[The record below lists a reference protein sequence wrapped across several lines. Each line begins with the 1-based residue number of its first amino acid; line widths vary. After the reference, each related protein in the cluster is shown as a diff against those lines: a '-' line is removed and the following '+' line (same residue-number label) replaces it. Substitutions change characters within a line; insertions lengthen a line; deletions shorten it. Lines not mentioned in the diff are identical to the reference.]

1 MAKDSS
7 FDVVSEVNMQEV
19 DNAFQ
24 QTTREDVYK
33 RQVQGSPFC
42 LRPGGPHM
50 KFPALQS
57 CARRKAH

>member
-24 QTTREDVYK
+24 QTTREIDVYK
-33 RQVQGSPFC
+33 RQD
-42 LRPGGPHM
+42 LH
-50 KFPALQS
+50 L
-57 CARRKAH
+57 

>member
-24 QTTREDVYK
+24 QTTREISQRYDLK
-33 RQVQGSPFC
+33 DSGAPSSFRRATSS
-42 LRPGGPHM
+42 LRSRPG
-50 KFPALQS
+50 
-57 CARRKAH
+57 

>member
-24 QTTREDVYK
+24 QATREI
-33 RQVQGSPFC
+33 S
-42 LRPGGPHM
+42 
-50 KFPALQS
+50 
-57 CARRKAH
+57 